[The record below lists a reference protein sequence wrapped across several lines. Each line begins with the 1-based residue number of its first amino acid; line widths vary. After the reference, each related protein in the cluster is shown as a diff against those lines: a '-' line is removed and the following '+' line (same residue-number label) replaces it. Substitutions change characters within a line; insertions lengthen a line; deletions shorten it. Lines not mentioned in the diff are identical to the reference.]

1 MMRLI
6 GLVLTAILLLL
17 LVLFAISNTA
27 PVALLLWP
35 FDLAWEVP
43 LAGAVLG
50 AAALAFIL
58 GALVA
63 WGGALHY
70 RRRAR
75 KMQRAAQLL
84 EAELAELRAKEEA
97 KSPSAVPPLDPPAG
111 GTALARAS

>member
-1 MMRLI
+1 MILFRLI
-6 GLVLTAILLLL
+6 GSLLTAALLLL

-27 PVALLLWP
+27 PVSLLLWP
-35 FDLAWEVP
+35 LDLAWEVP

-50 AAALAFIL
+50 GAAIGFVL
-58 GALVA
+58 GALIA

-84 EAELAELRAKEEA
+84 EAELADIRGKHAET
-97 KSPSAVPPLDPPAG
+97 VP
-111 GTALARAS
+111 GTALAVSR